1 MKQRSKQYNTVLK
14 NFGYLSILNI
24 LEMVLPLII
33 IPFITNAIG
42 VSKFGIYSYVL
53 IIVQNINLLTQYGF
67 QFSVTKKISQ
77 NRTDMSYVSHITTTV
92 LSARLILAI
101 AIVLILLM
109 LSPLIFESE
118 GSLFMFLSAIGMI
131 IGDVFVP
138 TWLFQGMERM
148 KYVTIANATSKCL
161 FTLLV
166 LIAIR
171 QPEDYKYILL
181 YNSIGYILAGIVSMI
196 LAKKQFGISYTK
208 PYLSEI
214 IKELKEGAAL
224 FGSTIGINLYRNMNV
239 IILHFFVSDAALGI
253 YALAEKV
260 IKASQALINPIAQ
273 ALFPHISMKIKD
285 EGIES
290 SIRVIYKSASII
302 AMITF
307 FTCIFIWLFSD
318 ILVYITGKDFGEVKP
333 IMTIMY
339 PVLTFGCVNYLLGFV
354 GLVNLGMQKQFLFS
368 VLTSGTVALLLLLCT
383 ASSFGIISAAVSI
396 SLSEIMLTVIC
407 LYFLQHRYY
416 YTKTNK

>member
-1 MKQRSKQYNTVLK
+1 
-14 NFGYLSILNI
+14 
-24 LEMVLPLII
+24 
-33 IPFITNAIG
+33 
-42 VSKFGIYSYVL
+42 
-53 IIVQNINLLTQYGF
+53 
-67 QFSVTKKISQ
+67 
-77 NRTDMSYVSHITTTV
+77 
-92 LSARLILAI
+92 
-101 AIVLILLM
+101 
-109 LSPLIFESE
+109 
-118 GSLFMFLSAIGMI
+118 
-131 IGDVFVP
+131 
-138 TWLFQGMERM
+138 
-148 KYVTIANATSKCL
+148 
-161 FTLLV
+161 
-166 LIAIR
+166 
-171 QPEDYKYILL
+171 
-181 YNSIGYILAGIVSMI
+181 
-196 LAKKQFGISYTK
+196 
-208 PYLSEI
+208 
-214 IKELKEGAAL
+214 
-224 FGSTIGINLYRNMNV
+224 
-239 IILHFFVSDAALGI
+239 
-253 YALAEKV
+253 
-260 IKASQALINPIAQ
+260 
-273 ALFPHISMKIKD
+273 MKIKD

-307 FTCIFIWLFSD
+307 FTCICIWLFSD